1 MPISRKRFSKKRVK
15 NQSKKNTRKYKRK
28 SGKRPQFFGGFGEDE
43 ECPICLKPLTDNE
56 NGEVFTT
63 NCQHNFHRGCIEK
76 WCNGKRTCHCPMC
89 KTILNPNPNPNRRQR
104 TPVEPSQNLY
114 RVEFFR
120 TDEENNKVP
129 VRVQDISRREM
140 ANIIAFLVNE
150 FDDLDIHNMRFHGV
164 AEDNPYGYIVL
175 GDNHNV
181 RIIEGDIDLEYVTNI
196 SSLRFTQVPNT
207 QV

>member
-1 MPISRKRFSKKRVK
+1 
-15 NQSKKNTRKYKRK
+15 
-28 SGKRPQFFGGFGEDE
+28 
-43 ECPICLKPLTDNE
+43 
-56 NGEVFTT
+56 
-63 NCQHNFHRGCIEK
+63 
-76 WCNGKRTCHCPMC
+76 MC
-89 KTILNPNPNPNRRQR
+89 KTILNPKPNPNRRR
-104 TPVEPSQNLY
+104 TTPVERSQNLY

-129 VRVQDISRREM
+129 VRVQDISRREI

-164 AEDNPYGYIVL
+164 SEDNPYGYIVL
-175 GDNHNV
+175 GDNPYNV